1 MSLSTQQR
9 TKSPLSKPKVEPKE
23 KSLVRVP
30 NSQFLVDVETGIV
43 YLSQEQ
49 LKVLTSAL
57 R

>member
-9 TKSPLSKPKVEPKE
+9 TKSPLSKPKVELKE

>member
-23 KSLVRVP
+23 KSLIRVP